1 MFITPGPN
9 KMNQGLH
16 MKYFEAIALE
26 SQMEELKKVIKPK
39 FELVGSCLKP
49 LQEEGLC
56 TYIKPT
62 GGYFFSFNSAR
73 NNADEIIQ
81 SCSKLG
87 LKLLPVGACF
97 PYQKDA
103 ENTNIRLAP
112 TFPDITTLERCISIF
127 TNVTKYLN

>member
-1 MFITPGPN
+1 
-9 KMNQGLH
+9 
-16 MKYFEAIALE
+16 
-26 SQMEELKKVIKPK
+26 
-39 FELVGSCLKP
+39 

-73 NNADEIIQ
+73 NNADHIIQ

-87 LKLLPVGACF
+87 LKLLPIGACF
-97 PYQKDA
+97 PYQKDP